1 MKRVIAK
8 SVLHN
13 FWVKH
18 PDSKDYLLVW
28 YDTVL
33 KSVWRTPA
41 EIKKRYGAA
50 SILKNGRVV
59 FNKKGGS
66 YRLVARINF
75 KKQWI
80 FIRFIGTHK
89 EYEKIDANT
98 I

>member
-1 MKRVIAK
+1 MKRLFAK
-8 SVLHN
+8 SVLQR
-13 FWVKH
+13 FWLKH
-18 PDSKDYLLVW
+18 PGSKDYLLVW
-28 YDTVL
+28 YDAVM
-33 KSVWRTPA
+33 KSDWRTPGD
-41 EIKKRYGAA
+41 IKKRYGTV

-59 FNKKGGS
+59 FNIKGGS

-89 EYEKIDANT
+89 EYERIDANT